1 MTHRNLVPSGVVS
14 SLLLL
19 AACDPRD
26 AHDTEDSE
34 LLPEGFEFGEVEL
47 DDGTIGYVIGGEGP
61 ALVLLHGWPQ
71 SWYEWHAVMPALA
84 ADYTVIAP
92 DLRGIGRSA
101 PAEAGFDKVS
111 MAGDVHALLTA
122 LALDQ
127 GPIIVGHDIGGMTA
141 YAYAT
146 EYPGEASK
154 IVIADVP
161 LPGVEPFELVATDPR
176 AWHFGF
182 HQGEEAIAETLV
194 EGQVYEYFRWFIDH
208 VGFEDA
214 AIPDEDVEVF
224 AAAYEEEGALTAGF
238 EWYRAFPADAERNA
252 ANATPLTT
260 PILVMGGEYSA
271 GPLLGLFEQALEAK
285 HGAPVE
291 TFQVNGAGH
300 WLPEEQPEQ
309 FLAGLQAFLAQ

>member
-1 MTHRNLVPSGVVS
+1 MIRRIFSFTTLLV
-14 SLLLL
+14 LT
-19 AACDPRD
+19 ACDPGGID
-26 AHDTEDSE
+26 DDDDGA
-34 LLPEGFEFGEVEL
+34 LLPEGFEFGEVETE
-47 DDGTIGYVIGGEGP
+47 DGNVGYVQGGEGP

-71 SWYEWHAVMPALA
+71 SWYEWHVVMPSLA

-101 PAEAGFDKVS
+101 PAEAGFDKVR
-111 MAGDVHALLTA
+111 MAADVHLLLTD
-122 LALDQ
+122 LGLEQ

-154 IVIADVP
+154 VVIADVP
-161 LPGVEPFELVATDPR
+161 LPGVDPFDLVATDPR

-182 HQGEEAIAETLV
+182 HQGEEGIAETLV
-194 EGQVYEYFRWFIDH
+194 EGREYEYFRWFTDH
-208 VGFEDA
+208 VGFADD

-224 AAAYEEEGALTAGF
+224 AEAYRAEGALTAGF

-252 ANATPLTT
+252 ANDVALDT

-271 GPLLGLFEQALEAK
+271 GPLLELFEAALEAK

-291 TFQVNGAGH
+291 TYFVEGAGH
-300 WLPEEQPEQ
+300 WLPEEQPES
-309 FLAGLQAFLAQ
+309 FLTGLEAFLAR